1 MFLSLKNFFSSD
13 IAIDLGTANTLVFVR
28 NRGIVVNEPSIVA
41 IRKATQEIVA
51 FGNEAKEMLGRT
63 PGEIITVRPMKDGV
77 IADFELAEQ
86 MIRHFIRK
94 ARSGLS
100 LRPRIAISIPS
111 GITEVEK
118 RAVRDSAEHV
128 GAREVYLVSEP
139 MAAALG
145 VGLPIEQPVGNMVI
159 DIGGGTTEIAVIA
172 LSGIVSSIS
181 IRVAG
186 DEMTES
192 IIQYCK
198 RKYNILI
205 GENTAEYIKC
215 QIGSAAPY
223 IWKGPKQIDGK
234 EVGSENIRGVK
245 ISATEILENLPDTL
259 DRKNKK
265 QVAEFIFI
273 YIKKKYNII
282 ISPLLAEKLAKSL
295 ALFGPE
301 QEISSMPIKGRDLI
315 SGIPRTI
322 VITTPE
328 VQEALTESVDTIVH
342 AVLQCLEK
350 TPPELAA
357 DILDRGIILSGGGGL
372 LKGLDTRLKDETDL
386 PVYLVDDALLT
397 VVKGVGKVLENL
409 NSYQK
414 ILTQV
419 KREYY

>member
-41 IRKATQEIVA
+41 IRKATQELVA

-94 ARSGLS
+94 ARSGWS
-100 LRPRIAISIPS
+100 MRPRIAISIPS

-128 GAREVYLVSEP
+128 GAREVYLISEP
-139 MAAALG
+139 MASAIG

-172 LSGIVSSIS
+172 LSGIVSNIS

-198 RKYNILI
+198 KKYNILI
-205 GENTAEYIKC
+205 GENTAEYVKC
-215 QIGSAAPY
+215 HIGSAAPY

-234 EVGSENIRGVK
+234 EVGSENIRGLK
-245 ISATEILENLPDTL
+245 ISASEILENLPDSL
-259 DRKNKK
+259 ERKNKK
-265 QVAEFIFI
+265 QVVEFIFL

-295 ALFGPE
+295 ALAGTE
-301 QEISSMPIKGRDLI
+301 QEINSRPIKGRDLI

-322 VITTPE
+322 VINTLE
-328 VQEALTESVDTIVH
+328 VQEALTESVDMIVQ

-372 LKGLDTRLKDETDL
+372 LKGLDTRIKDETDL
-386 PVYLVDDALLT
+386 PVYLVDDALLA

-409 NSYQK
+409 NNYQK